1 MRVINAIRPA
11 IRFSTSQ
18 RETPKELP
26 HLPPPPSLFLSRQA
40 RNFHEFSRNLMSAR
54 LILSYT
60 KEIYG
65 SNKSNLYVPPP
76 PCKIHQ
82 LCNLTLSLP
91 LSPPPPLRWK
101 LYATWRV
108 VFFFFLIKKCQ
119 ESLHPATNKQHAKN
133 ILYLFFLVVGIYIFF
148 TWNREGGRE
157 KIFTPLG
164 WGGVIGPTG
173 FVQRGVKSTFIN
185 FYRWNRVIL
194 FLLVLSLFFF
204 FIFLQVSKYAT
215 GGN

>member
-26 HLPPPPSLFLSRQA
+26 HLPSPPSLFLSRQA

-91 LSPPPPLRWK
+91 LSPLPPLRWK

-108 VFFFFLIKKCQ
+108 VFFFFF
-119 ESLHPATNKQHAKN
+119 NKEMSRISPSRNEQTTREKHSVFVLPRSWN
-133 ILYLFFLVVGIYIFF
+133 IYIFYLKSRR
-148 TWNREGGRE
+148 REG
-157 KIFTPLG
+157 K
-164 WGGVIGPTG
+164 
-173 FVQRGVKSTFIN
+173 N
-185 FYRWNRVIL
+185 FYTPWMGWSRRSHRL
-194 FLLVLSLFFF
+194 CL
-204 FIFLQVSKYAT
+204 K
-215 GGN
+215 GC

>member
-1 MRVINAIRPA
+1 MQNS
-11 IRFSTSQ
+11 STLQ
-18 RETPKELP
+18 PNP
-26 HLPPPPSLFLSRQA
+26 FPPSVSTPA
-40 RNFHEFSRNLMSAR
+40 PSMKVIRNLA
-54 LILSYT
+54 
-60 KEIYG
+60 
-65 SNKSNLYVPPP
+65 
-76 PCKIHQ
+76 C
-82 LCNLTLSLP
+82 C
-91 LSPPPPLRWK
+91 
-101 LYATWRV
+101 
-108 VFFFFLIKKCQ
+108 FFFFLIKKCQ

-164 WGGVIGPTG
+164 WGGVVGPTG

-204 FIFLQVSKYAT
+204 LFSSKCRNMQRVEIKSNLWTRPPSYFTVYIHPRHSRILQFFISLLKKCTFTRNDRFDFHFRFS
-215 GGN
+215 